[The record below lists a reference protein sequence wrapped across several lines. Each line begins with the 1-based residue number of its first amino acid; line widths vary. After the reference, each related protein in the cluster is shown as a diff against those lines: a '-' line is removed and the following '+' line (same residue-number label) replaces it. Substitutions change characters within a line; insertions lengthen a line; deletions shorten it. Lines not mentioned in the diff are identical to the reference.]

1 LPTPHQFHYLRLRV
15 EHWKT
20 AQFRRGF
27 IVGRKRIELDIE
39 QVENL
44 AGSGLNEQEIC
55 DILGISLSTLTR
67 RKKEIVFQ
75 DAIRRGRSRSHAVVA
90 NALFEA
96 ARSGQS
102 WAVIWYE
109 KTRCGLTEDK
119 ALLDRIEALER
130 KVAESDT

>member
-1 LPTPHQFHYLRLRV
+1 VVQF
-15 EHWKT
+15 W
-20 AQFRRGF
+20 RRF
-27 IVGRKRIELDIE
+27 VVVGRKRIELDIAQIE
-39 QVENL
+39 DL

-96 ARSGQS
+96 AKAGQS

-130 KVAESDT
+130 KIAESSDT